1 MNKLLRTRLKERI
14 EPSLDRRAGT
24 GLLSAGEHATV
35 FGLLQA
41 LAWDETFAAERCR
54 GYVDRRTSEE
64 PGLLAEYRDGIGLL
78 RAATRRHFG
87 EQPFE
92 GLRRDERETVLRALL
107 RRYPHEERQA
117 RWRRVTRL
125 TGENLDVAFSRRA
138 VRRFRLHV
146 VRDLLRLYYTSDA
159 GWAVVGYTNEFM
171 GKVKSEG
178 DPTEVVSLRV
188 EGGEIILQLSDATF
202 EELDP
207 AALESDEEHGL
218 ATKTKAGRQRATFSR
233 GAYNTL
239 AELIEE
245 SADGFVL
252 RIGGKAVPILAG
264 RRDL

>member
-1 MNKLLRTRLKERI
+1 
-14 EPSLDRRAGT
+14 
-24 GLLSAGEHATV
+24 
-35 FGLLQA
+35 
-41 LAWDETFAAERCR
+41 
-54 GYVDRRTSEE
+54 
-64 PGLLAEYRDGIGLL
+64 
-78 RAATRRHFG
+78 
-87 EQPFE
+87 
-92 GLRRDERETVLRALL
+92 
-107 RRYPHEERQA
+107 
-117 RWRRVTRL
+117 
-125 TGENLDVAFSRRA
+125 
-138 VRRFRLHV
+138 
-146 VRDLLRLYYTSDA
+146 LRLYYTSDA